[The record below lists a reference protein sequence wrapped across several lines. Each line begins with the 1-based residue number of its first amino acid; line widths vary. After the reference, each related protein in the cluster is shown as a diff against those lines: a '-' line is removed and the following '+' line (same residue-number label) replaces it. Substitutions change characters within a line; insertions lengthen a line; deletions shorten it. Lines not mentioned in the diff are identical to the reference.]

1 MGETDLSRLEVGLRR
16 PDVLGARSG
25 FHLCKPVARRVQG
38 CLGCLDI
45 FWTSTGT
52 SGIEANLG
60 SVHRSLRSLE
70 ILLSTG
76 ASGLKA
82 GAGRIGRGDCGTQIL
97 ITHAC
102 ECLIQPHAGKVNRGL

>member
-1 MGETDLSRLEVGLRR
+1 
-16 PDVLGARSG
+16 
-25 FHLCKPVARRVQG
+25 
-38 CLGCLDI
+38 
-45 FWTSTGT
+45 
-52 SGIEANLG
+52 
-60 SVHRSLRSLE
+60 LRSLE